1 MRIQCNSSPMG
12 MPRSGMQKYKHI
24 CGECVL
30 LQLPIHQ
37 GAGWHSNCHWSL
49 AFYAML
55 LPSCTPLDKS
65 MSRNEKVVMI
75 QVWYLTCMK
84 SSISLNNSKN
94 VIITA
99 QNKQNMNL
107 PFCYEYVV
115 VLNKRNGQ
123 VVALVTIVI
132 IAKPVNP
139 NFSTRKWKLQH
150 PQVT

>member
-1 MRIQCNSSPMG
+1 
-12 MPRSGMQKYKHI
+12 
-24 CGECVL
+24 
-30 LQLPIHQ
+30 
-37 GAGWHSNCHWSL
+37 
-49 AFYAML
+49 
-55 LPSCTPLDKS
+55 
-65 MSRNEKVVMI
+65 
-75 QVWYLTCMK
+75 
-84 SSISLNNSKN
+84 
-94 VIITA
+94 
-99 QNKQNMNL
+99 MNL